1 MRKFRSKFGVTFPD
15 SPQSLARVI
24 HSPLKR
30 GKLGDM
36 TTGRKALSAKRSKPR
51 LLLGVFL
58 AAILSIAPLV
68 AGTPPSLAA
77 GAACPA
83 TSYLPNTSSYPSN
96 DPGTLVNDKYI
107 LSGNIYYKLNRT
119 TAEAVAVGYVRSYT
133 GALTVPEDLVITA
146 SEIQAAGF
154 DSVSANCS
162 AFAMSYK
169 VRYVGPA
176 AFIAGY
182 NQTAPVLSAIN
193 IEANLKVIGREA
205 FVAQC
210 RIETLVIPDS
220 VTDIGKTAF
229 GGMNSTT
236 GPFSNGNCDYAANEG
251 LKSVVLGVNLKRFYD
266 TAFNQNQRINSVTFR
281 GEPLS
286 PSPGDFP
293 AEYDL
298 WNTGSRNFLVGGAI
312 NNTCT
317 INFTYVFNLSV
328 RILAGSRASWT
339 PWALA
344 NNCFTQTQI
353 DAFAAD
359 VTTPPSQ
366 AVAPIASNPTQTTAD
381 VSFTAPGS
389 DGGSPITS
397 YVITSFPDAVTS
409 TSAGPNGGTI
419 TVTGLNPGT
428 TYSFRVQAINANGSS
443 SPSALSNQIAT
454 SALTAPNISLSIA
467 TETTAAGTSMSGYT
481 ITNTGGPVASYSISP
496 TVSNGLSFNTTTGLL
511 SGSPTAEAVTVVY
524 TIQATNAAGSDTA
537 TFSITVVAP
546 TVVTPI
552 SPPQYEGPMVTSPRQ
567 IVFAGDLVVLRGTRL
582 DLLRDL
588 LVGTLKAE
596 IISSTETTLQFRMPS
611 SIPVGIYDLK
621 FESSYGHLTVIQGI
635 EVVLRPETVNT
646 ENLEPLT
653 VINSSIFFRGDS
665 SSLTRQAKYQL
676 DQLVKKLRG
685 KTVKKIVVLGYVMRT
700 ASQAYDAP
708 LSLNRAR
715 AVANYLRSKGI
726 KASYSSLG
734 VGIDLNGTPKARRA
748 DLAIT
753 LN

>member
-1 MRKFRSKFGVTFPD
+1 M
-15 SPQSLARVI
+15 
-24 HSPLKR
+24 H
-30 GKLGDM
+30 GKIVDM
-36 TTGRKALSAKRSKPR
+36 TSGRKALSAKRSKPR
-51 LLLGVFL
+51 LVLGFFL
-58 AAILSIAPLV
+58 AAILSLATV
-68 AGTPPSLAA
+68 SAYTTSAVAAGT
-77 GAACPA
+77 ACPA
-83 TSYLPNTSSYPSN
+83 TSYLPDTNSYPSN
-96 DPGTLVNDKYI
+96 EPSTLVNDKYI
-107 LSGNIYYKLNRT
+107 LSGNIYYKLNRA

-133 GALTVPEDLVITA
+133 GALTVPEDLNITT

-154 DSVSANCS
+154 DSVTANCS
-162 AFAMSYK
+162 AFAKTYK

-229 GGMNSTT
+229 GGMNSIT
-236 GPFSNGNCDYAANEG
+236 GSLSNSNCDYAANEG

-266 TAFNQNQRINSVTFR
+266 TAFNQNQRINAVTFR

-286 PSPGDFP
+286 SSPGDFP

-298 WNTGSRNFLVGGAI
+298 WNTGSRNLLVGGAI

-328 RILAGSRASWT
+328 RILAGSRAAWT

-353 DAFAAD
+353 DTFVAD
-359 VTTPPSQ
+359 ITTAPAQ

-397 YVITSFPDAVTS
+397 YVITSFPDAITA

-428 TYSFRVQAINANGSS
+428 TYSFRVQAINANGSA
-443 SPSALSNQIAT
+443 SPSSLSNQITT
-454 SALTAPNISLSIA
+454 SALTAPVISLSVA
-467 TETTAAGTSMSGYT
+467 TESAVAGNLISGYT
-481 ITNTGGPVASYSISP
+481 ITNTGGPVATYSISP
-496 TVSNGLSFNTTTGLL
+496 TVSNGLSFDTTTGLL
-511 SGSPTAEAVTVVY
+511 SGSPTAEASAVTY
-524 TIQATNAAGSDTA
+524 TIQATNVAGSDSA
-537 TFSITVVAP
+537 TFSITVFAP
-546 TVVTPI
+546 PVVTPI

-567 IVFAGDLVVLRGTRL
+567 IVFAGDLVDLRGTKL

-611 SIPVGIYDLK
+611 SIPVGIYDLR
-621 FESSYGHLTVIQGI
+621 FESSYGHLTVMQAI
-635 EVVLRPETVNT
+635 EVVLSPAAINPA
-646 ENLEPLT
+646 NSIPLT
-653 VINSSIFFRGDS
+653 VLSSSIYFFGDS
-665 SSLTRQAKYQL
+665 SSLTRQAKSQL
-676 DQLVKKLRG
+676 DQLVSKLRG
-685 KTVKKIVVLGYVMRT
+685 KSVKKIAVLGYVMRT
-700 ASQAYDAP
+700 GSQAYDAP

-726 KASYSSLG
+726 KASYSSRG
-734 VGIDLNGTPKARRA
+734 VGIDPKGTSKARRA
-748 DLAIT
+748 DLSIT